1 MPSFAEKDGPLKER
15 CLPDLSFRIEGAE
28 AMAYAALPIIALKL
42 RITNQPEEQAVHTIV
57 LRCQVQI
64 DPVKRRY
71 STQEQTRLRDLY
83 GEPSRWAQTVKPLHW
98 MNTTVTVPSFTN
110 STMVNVE
117 LACSF
122 DFNVAATKYF
132 HALEAGEVPLTVMFC
147 GTTFYAETDGR
158 LQATQIPWDREASYR
173 LPVAVWKEMMDAH
186 YPNAAWLCLQRDMI
200 EKLLDYKV
208 RNGIPTFERALEELL
223 MQERQLAAASE
234 RGNG

>member
-1 MPSFAEKDGPLKER
+1 
-15 CLPDLSFRIEGAE
+15 LPELSFRIEGAE
-28 AMAYAALPIIALKL
+28 ALPYAAVPVIALKL
-42 RITNQPEEQAVHTIV
+42 HISNVPAEQAVHTIV

-64 DPVKRRY
+64 DPAKRRY
-71 STQEQTRLRDLY
+71 SSPEQSRLHDLY

-98 MNTTVTVPSFTN
+98 MNTSVTVPSFTGF
-110 STMVNVE
+110 SSVDLE

-132 HALEAGEVPLTVMFC
+132 HALEAGEVPLTVMFS
-147 GTTFYAETDGR
+147 GTVFYAEGEER

-173 LPVAVWKEMMDAH
+173 LPVAVWRKMMDTH
-186 YPNAAWLCLQRDMI
+186 YPNAAWLWLHRDAF

-223 MQERQLAAASE
+223 AQEREAAAACKG
-234 RGNG
+234 GNG